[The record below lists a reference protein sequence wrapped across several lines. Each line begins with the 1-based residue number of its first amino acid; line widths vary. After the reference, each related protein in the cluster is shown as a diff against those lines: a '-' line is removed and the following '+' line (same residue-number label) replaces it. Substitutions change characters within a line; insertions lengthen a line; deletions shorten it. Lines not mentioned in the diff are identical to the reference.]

1 MTEPSGKAF
10 DVVVIG
16 ELNVDLLLYGDVTPA
31 FGQAEKLL
39 DDAVMT
45 VGSSSA
51 IFAHGASRLGL
62 RVAFVG
68 KVGADPFG
76 EFMKDRLARAG
87 IDTSAILV
95 DPALKTGLTVHLVR
109 GADRAMLTHM
119 GTIPKLRPEEVPR
132 TLLKDTRHVHLGS
145 YFLQRGVQGGL
156 SGLFA
161 DARAAGAT
169 TSIDPGWDP
178 SEGWAS
184 GISDALLETDVFLPN
199 EQELLSLAR
208 KPSTDEALHE
218 FVDVPTVVVKQ
229 GEAGALGRKD
239 GKTARCVPPSV
250 ESVDTTGAGDSFD
263 AGFLFG
269 MLEGYDFDRALRTGC
284 LCGALSTMGPGGVE
298 AQPDLRRLSEFE
310 REREIS

>member
-62 RVAFVG
+62 KVAFVG

-76 EFMKDRLARAG
+76 EYMKDRLVRAE

-109 GADRAMLTHM
+109 GTDRAMLTHM
-119 GTIPKLRPEEVPR
+119 GTIPELRPEEVSR
-132 TLLKDTRHVHLGS
+132 TLLNNTRHVHLGS

-156 SGLFA
+156 GGLFA
-161 DARAAGAT
+161 EARAGGAT
-169 TSIDPGWDP
+169 TSLDPGWDP
-178 SEGWAS
+178 AEGWDS

-199 EQELLSLAR
+199 EQELLSLTR
-208 KPSTDEALHE
+208 KASTDEALLE
-218 FVDVPTVVVKQ
+218 FAQVPTVVIKQ
-229 GEAGALGRKD
+229 GAAGALSRKD
-239 GKTARCVPPSV
+239 GKTAKCVPPSV
-250 ESVDTTGAGDSFD
+250 EPVDTTGAGDSFD

-269 MLEGYDFDRALRTGC
+269 MLEDYDLDRALRTGC
-284 LCGALSTMGPGGVE
+284 LCGALSTTGPGGIE
-298 AQPDLRRLSEFE
+298 AQPNLRRLSEFE
-310 REREIS
+310 